1 MSVTHK
7 LGTYLNAKFLQ
18 EMVSKIFSLGVFTI
32 GNRPLS
38 SAQWLHERDICGSS
52 YESTHNFHLEMFK
65 PYDSELPLFSHKN
78 PQLNSI

>member
-1 MSVTHK
+1 MQNSYRK
-7 LGTYLNAKFLQ
+7 WFLNFFN
-18 EMVSKIFSLGVFTI
+18 SSLGVFTI
-32 GNRPLS
+32 ENRSLS

-65 PYDSELPLFSHKN
+65 SYDNEFPLFSHKN